1 MIILHPNPLGALQQF
16 LNGSKEIIP
25 LPVGVNQIFAS
36 STPPGLASVN
46 VRSDWTKPVPGNHQ
60 SLIPAKGGVEEVIEI
75 VDVVEGSK
83 KDPVKFLFFH

>member
-1 MIILHPNPLGALQQF
+1 MIILHPNLLGALQQF

-25 LPVGVNQIFAS
+25 LPVGVNQVFTN

-46 VRSDWTKPVPGNHQ
+46 VRADLTNPVPGNHQ
-60 SLIPAKGGVEEVIEI
+60 SVISAKGGVEEMIEI